1 MTQSFPGFTKQEP
14 QGKRLLELV
23 VPPTLPPSV
32 AADVVECKYWLE
44 VGRLVD

>member
-44 VGRLVD
+44 VGRF